1 MNLDKFNTYCG
12 SLPATEKVIQR
23 GGAHVWKVGGK
34 IFALASR
41 WGKAPSEGVIKIG
54 FKTNDMAFMM
64 LTDQPDIEPSPY
76 LGRYKWVQLQTE
88 STLPDDDIKAYIEAA
103 HALVAAKLTKATRRE
118 LNLQV

>member
-1 MNLDKFNTYCG
+1 MKLDEFNTYCA
-12 SLPATEKVIQR
+12 SLPATEKVVQW

-41 WGKAPSEGVIKIG
+41 WGKAPSEGTIKIG
-54 FKTNDMAFMM
+54 FKASDMAFMM
-64 LTDQPDIEPSPY
+64 LTEQADIEPSPY

-88 STLPDDDIKAYIEAA
+88 TALPDDDIKAYVGAA

-118 LNLQV
+118 LNL